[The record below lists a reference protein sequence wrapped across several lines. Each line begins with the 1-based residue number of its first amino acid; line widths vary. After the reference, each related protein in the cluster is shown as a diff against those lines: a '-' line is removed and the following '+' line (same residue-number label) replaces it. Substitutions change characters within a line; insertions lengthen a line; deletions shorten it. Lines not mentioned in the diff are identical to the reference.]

1 MSKRSSNPNLDSFV
15 VNVEYAFNRG
25 VDFQNRVIQLT
36 EDIDEGHFEFLDSAM
51 TTLERLNRK
60 TITIKINSYGGDV
73 YTALGM
79 IGRIKESKCMIHTK
93 GYGKIMSASTA
104 ILAAGHKRGM
114 SRFAEF
120 MHHEA
125 SYDVS
130 GKHSEI
136 SHEVGIVQKQEER
149 WAEVMEEFTGKSK
162 DFWMRAGVGINYYLD
177 AARCLELNIVDEVF

>member
-1 MSKRSSNPNLDSFV
+1 MSKRSTNPNLDSFV

-25 VDFQNRVIQLT
+25 VDFQNRIIQLT

-51 TTLERLNRK
+51 TTLEKLNRK

-79 IGRIKESKCMIHTK
+79 IGRMRESKCLIHTK

-104 ILAAGHKRGM
+104 ILAAGHKRSM

-120 MHHEA
+120 MHHES
-125 SYDVS
+125 SYELA

-136 SHEVGIVQKQEER
+136 SHEVATVEKQEER
-149 WAEVMEEFTGKSK
+149 WAEVMEEFTGTPK
-162 DFWMRAGVGINYYLD
+162 DFWKRAGVSVNYYMN
-177 AARCLELNIVDEVF
+177 AERCLELNIVDEVF